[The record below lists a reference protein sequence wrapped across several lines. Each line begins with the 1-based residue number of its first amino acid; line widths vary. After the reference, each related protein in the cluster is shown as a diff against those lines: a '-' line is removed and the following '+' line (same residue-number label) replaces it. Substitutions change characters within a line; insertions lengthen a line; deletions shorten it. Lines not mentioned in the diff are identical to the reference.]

1 MGLETCK
8 RCDGAGAICLKC
20 KRGWGDGKWSNQE
33 HTSRRRGL
41 HCRDAI
47 RRRDRVTCSEHAESF
62 YRCDGCGVTAAG
74 GYGGRPWG
82 WGLMEPTR
90 KDVATICG
98 ECVTR
103 RAVAMDAVFENSL
116 EMSKLGA
123 QAVSNL
129 AAALQRLDV
138 AKLDDIQ
145 TTTLKTELRRTLARI
160 DRRAL
165 TRLEESNPKEA
176 S

>member
-1 MGLETCK
+1 MGLETCEH
-8 RCDGAGAICLKC
+8 CYGAGAICLKC

-33 HTSRRRGL
+33 HTSRRGL
-41 HCRDAI
+41 YCRNAI
-47 RRRDRVTCSEHAESF
+47 RRRDRALCPEHAESF
-62 YRCDGCGVTAAG
+62 YRCDGCGVTAAPG
-74 GYGGRPWG
+74 GYGGRPGG
-82 WGLMEPTR
+82 WGLMEPT
-90 KDVATICG
+90 ATICG

-145 TTTLKTELRRTLARI
+145 TTTLKTELRRALARI

-165 TRLEESNPKEA
+165 NLKEPEPKQA
-176 S
+176 TD